1 MSAYRMVV
9 RTLDGPKAL
18 EREDFEV
25 PQPGAGEYLIRVAAV
40 GINFF
45 DDLITRGMYQRK
57 PELPF
62 APGAEL
68 SGTIEAAGEG
78 RKLAVGTRVMAL
90 VDSGAYT
97 SHIVVSAERV
107 FAIPD
112 SMPFEE
118 AAGFGI
124 VYQTSYFGLVH
135 RAAIQ
140 AGETALIHAA
150 AGGVGL
156 AAVQIAKA
164 LGAKVLATAG
174 SEAKLDLAKA
184 NGADVGIPYRDA
196 TWPKQVL
203 AATEGRGADVIYDPV
218 GGDIFDAS
226 SKCIAFGGRLVVVG
240 FASGR
245 IPSIAMNRVLLKNIA
260 VTGLHWG
267 AYFDRQPELVHE
279 AHAAL
284 CKLYEA
290 GKIRPVVSQTR
301 PLEEATAAIEE
312 LTSRRS
318 TGKVVLTP

>member
-1 MSAYRMVV
+1 MVV
-9 RTLDGPKAL
+9 RTLDGPSVL
-18 EREDFEV
+18 ERDDFEV
-25 PQPGAGEYLIRVAAV
+25 PRPDAGEYLIRVAAV

-78 RKLAVGTRVMAL
+78 TDLPVGARVMAL

-97 SHIVVSAERV
+97 SHIVVAAKRV

-135 RAAIQ
+135 RAALA

-174 SEAKLDLAKA
+174 SEAKLDLAKS

-196 TWPKQVL
+196 TWPKQVK

-226 SKCIAFGGRLVVVG
+226 TKCIAFGGRLVVVG

-267 AYFDRQPELVHE
+267 AYFDLQPELVHG
-279 AHAAL
+279 AHEAL
-284 CKLYEA
+284 CEMYEA

-301 PLEEATAAIEE
+301 PLLDAAAAIEE

>member
-9 RTLDGPKAL
+9 RSLDGPSAL
-18 EREDFEV
+18 EREDFEA
-25 PQPGAGEYLIRVAAV
+25 PEPGAGEYRIRVHAA

-57 PELPF
+57 PALPF

-68 SGTIEAAGEG
+68 SGVIEAAGANTTLAEG
-78 RKLAVGTRVMAL
+78 SRVMAL

-97 SHIVVSAERV
+97 SHIVVPAGRV

-112 SMPFEE
+112 AMSFAE

-135 RAAIQ
+135 RAAI
-140 AGETALIHAA
+140 AEGESALIHAA

-174 SEAKLDLAKA
+174 SEAKLQLAKD
-184 NGADVGIPYRDA
+184 NGADVGIPYRDE
-196 TWPKQVL
+196 TWPKQVM
-203 AATEGRGADVIYDPV
+203 AATDGRGADVIYDPV

-226 SKCIAFGGRLVVVG
+226 SKCIAFDGRLVVVG

-267 AYFDRQPELVHE
+267 AYFDRQPELVHD

-284 CKLYEA
+284 CELYEA
-290 GKIRPVVSQTR
+290 GKIRPVVSESR
-301 PLEEATAAIEE
+301 PLEDAAAAIEE

-318 TGKVVLTP
+318 TGKLVLVP

>member
-1 MSAYRMVV
+1 MVV
-9 RTLDGPKAL
+9 RTLDGPEAL
-18 EREDFEV
+18 ERCDFEA
-25 PQPGAGEYLIRVAAV
+25 PKPGAGEYLIRVEAV

-78 RKLAVGTRVMAL
+78 TKLAAGTRVMAL
-90 VDSGAYT
+90 VDSGAYA
-97 SHIVVSAERV
+97 SHIVVSAKRV

-112 SMPFEE
+112 SMPFDE

-135 RAAIQ
+135 RAAIA
-140 AGETALIHAA
+140 AGETALVHAA

-164 LGAKVLATAG
+164 LGAKVIATAG
-174 SEAKLDLAKA
+174 SEEKLLVAKE
-184 NGADVGIPYRDA
+184 NGADLGIAYRDA
-196 TWPKQVL
+196 TWPQQVL
-203 AATEGRGADVIYDPV
+203 AATDGRGADVIYDPV
-218 GGDIFDAS
+218 GGDIFDVS
-226 SKCIAFGGRLVVVG
+226 TKCIAFNGRLVVVG

-267 AYFDRQPELVHE
+267 AYFDLQPELVHD
-279 AHAAL
+279 AHKAL
-284 CKLYEA
+284 CKLYED

-301 PLEEATAAIEE
+301 PLEEAAAAIKE

>member
-1 MSAYRMVV
+1 MVV
-9 RTLDGPKAL
+9 RALNGPSGL
-18 EREDFEV
+18 EREEFET
-25 PQPGAGEYLIRVAAV
+25 PAPGAGEYLIRVAAA

-68 SGTIEAAGEG
+68 SGTIESVGEG
-78 RKLAVGTRVMAL
+78 AKFAEGTRVIAL
-90 VDSGAYT
+90 VDSGAYA
-97 SHIVVSAERV
+97 SHIVVPAERV

-112 SMPFEE
+112 SMPFDE

-135 RAAIQ
+135 RASIAE
-140 AGETALIHAA
+140 GETALIHAA

-164 LGAKVLATAG
+164 LGARVLATAG
-174 SEAKLDLAKA
+174 SDAKLSLAKA
-184 NGADVGIPYRDA
+184 NGADVGIPYRDE

-267 AYFDRQPELVHE
+267 AYFERQPSLVHE
-279 AHAAL
+279 AHDAL
-284 CKLYEA
+284 CALYES
-290 GKIRPVVSQTR
+290 GKIRPVVSQSR
-301 PLEEATAAIEE
+301 PLEEAAAALEE
-312 LTSRRS
+312 VTSRRS
-318 TGKVVLTP
+318 TGKLVLTP